1 MVSLERGD
9 GTRTDSSTESAE
21 VLASAFSSVFVHEP
35 PGPLP
40 KTENLGTDNKSIDD
54 IDDMEVSSSDIKK
67 QLLKLNIFKSSGPD
81 GVHPK
86 LLKSLAYDS
95 NFVEAVTKLFQ
106 KCSDSG
112 SLPAVWK
119 SASVV
124 ALFKIGYPLSV

>member
-40 KTENLGTDNKSIDD
+40 NTENLGANNES

-86 LLKSLAYDS
+86 LLKSLAYDN
-95 NFVEAVTKLFQ
+95 NFVEAVRAKSLYSR
-106 KCSDSG
+106 CSR
-112 SLPAVWK
+112 
-119 SASVV
+119 
-124 ALFKIGYPLSV
+124 FF